1 MIFNTSMVCKGR
13 TEERRTIQKE
23 KGCSCNMYYPDD
35 DKIVSNVT
43 LQNNKL
49 YNKNPFLY
57 SSIQDLPLGTSSITY
72 HGRWS
77 VLFTLINTSKVYRFY
92 LYKI

>member
-1 MIFNTSMVCKGR
+1 MVCKGR

-49 YNKNPFLY
+49 YNNKNPFLY
-57 SSIQDLPLGTSSITY
+57 SSIQDLPRYIFYHLPWKMVGTIYSS
-72 HGRWS
+72 
-77 VLFTLINTSKVYRFY
+77 
-92 LYKI
+92 

>member
-49 YNKNPFLY
+49 YNNKNPFLY
-57 SSIQDLPLGTSSITY
+57 SSIKDLPRYIFYHLPWKMVGTIYSS
-72 HGRWS
+72 
-77 VLFTLINTSKVYRFY
+77 
-92 LYKI
+92 